1 MTIED
6 TVKEFKNCQSKI
18 QVWKKAHR
26 ADHFADITRLEKSME
41 KIYTNYTTILIDYRR
56 TKKERYLEQ
65 AEQIKKE
72 STQLKNSA
80 SLNFWQLSAKE
91 NYKGSQNRLTFSTN
105 DRILY
110 IIIRQ
115 TERHICYIHF

>member
-6 TVKEFKNCQSKI
+6 TVKEFKNCQYKI

-56 TKKERYLEQ
+56 TKKERYLKQ
-65 AEQIKKE
+65 AEQILQEGINTVKKFSKFE
-72 STQLKNSA
+72 LLAT
-80 SLNFWQLSAKE
+80 LS
-91 NYKGSQNRLTFSTN
+91 KGKL
-105 DRILY
+105 
-110 IIIRQ
+110 
-115 TERHICYIHF
+115 

>member
-65 AEQIKKE
+65 AEQILQEGISTVKKFSKFE
-72 STQLKNSA
+72 LLAT
-80 SLNFWQLSAKE
+80 LS
-91 NYKGSQNRLTFSTN
+91 KGKL
-105 DRILY
+105 
-110 IIIRQ
+110 
-115 TERHICYIHF
+115 